1 MMLSI
6 PKVSIRIASLFAAVT
21 LTAISLT
28 GCSSSSSLASQL
40 TVVVHDSVVI
50 TDAQLAEF
58 TKQTGIEV
66 TLVKA
71 GDAGAMTN
79 KLVLTKDQPIGDLVY
94 GIDNTFASVA
104 TSNNVIA
111 GDLSAIDYGDV
122 CLNYDKTWFA
132 SHELAAPTSLD
143 DLIKSDY
150 QGLTVVENPNTSST
164 GLGFLAASVAQ
175 YGDAG
180 WQTYWR
186 ALKNNDVKIDAGW
199 EDAYYTDFSGSS
211 GKGNYPIVLSY
222 SSSPADEV
230 RDNGESQTAA
240 ILGGCYRQ
248 TEYAGVLTGTKN
260 LGGAKK
266 FIEFL
271 LSDKFQA
278 SIPGSM
284 YMYPVSKTVSLPDSW
299 AQFAPAADQPI
310 GKDLDVNANRATW
323 LKAWTSIFG

>member
-1 MMLSI
+1 MRR
-6 PKVSIRIASLFAAVT
+6 SIRIASLFIA
-21 LTAISLT
+21 LIFGAISLT
-28 GCSSSSSLASQL
+28 GCASSSSLASTL

-58 TKQTGIEV
+58 KKQTGIEV
-66 TLVKA
+66 TIVKA

-79 KLVLTKDQPIGDLVY
+79 KLVLTKDQPIGDVVY

-111 GDLSAIDYGDV
+111 GDLTAIDYGDV

-132 SHELAAPTSLD
+132 NHELAAPSSMD

-164 GLGFLAASVAQ
+164 GLSFLAASVAK
-175 YGDAG
+175 YGEAG
-180 WQTYWR
+180 WQSYWR
-186 ALKNNDVKIDAGW
+186 ALKNNDVKITAGW
-199 EDAYYTDFSGSS
+199 EEAYYTEFSGSS

-240 ILGGCYRQ
+240 VLSSCYRQ
-248 TEYAGVLTGTKN
+248 TEYAGVLSGSKN
-260 LGGAKK
+260 AGGAKQ
-266 FIEFL
+266 FIDFL
-271 LSDKFQA
+271 LSDSFQA

-284 YMYPVSKTVSLPDSW
+284 YMYPISKTVALPESW
-299 AQFAPAADQPI
+299 SQFAPAAEQPF
-310 GKDLDVNANRATW
+310 GADVDVNANRATW
-323 LKAWTSIFG
+323 LKAWTEIFG